1 MEHFKITQFS
11 FCLLQ
16 WYYLVSSIPGFE
28 ISYFLSSKDQL
39 ITAWLIQC
47 RNKQNWSLSTF
58 WYSISVFE
66 AEFGNPCFE
75 TPENRMFSIYAFLS
89 NLWLCTS
96 PSCGTWTFFSVIV
109 FLCSA
114 TNEGFQTLLFKK
126 RALHCRFLML
136 GITQKILTEIL
147 HSSFEIKMM
156 VKIYVTEII
165 FRSHEPFQSYQLSGL
180 TGWIG

>member
-136 GITQKILTEIL
+136 GITQKILTKVWHQIWDKNDGENICHWNHFQIPWALSEIPTQF
-147 HSSFEIKMM
+147 S
-156 VKIYVTEII
+156 
-165 FRSHEPFQSYQLSGL
+165 Q
-180 TGWIG
+180 